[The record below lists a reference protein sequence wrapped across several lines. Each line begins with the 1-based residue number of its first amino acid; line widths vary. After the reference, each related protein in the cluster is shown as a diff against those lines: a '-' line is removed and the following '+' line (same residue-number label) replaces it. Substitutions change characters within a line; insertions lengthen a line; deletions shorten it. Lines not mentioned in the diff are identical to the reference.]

1 MPDSKPRKQQKPS
14 DAEIVT
20 IIAGALAMNRSS
32 EATAA
37 TLSPLTHL
45 PEWALLAA
53 LTIAMSRPVR
63 YGVTVIPSASASA
76 AVQAQEATFRA
87 LYVLNATRRIESASD
102 REAAINRER
111 DFFKLHMEA
120 ASKRRTAA
128 SSVDKARARYGD
140 DLGWYAKMDSR
151 TSPECRE
158 ANGKNFSA
166 LRVPAIGFPG
176 SVHPHCRCRPG
187 KRHATSQTVYGIK
200 MEVA

>member
-1 MPDSKPRKQQKPS
+1 MPDSKPRKQGPS

-20 IIAGALAMNRSS
+20 IIAGALAMERTP

-37 TLSPLTHL
+37 TLSPLTGL
-45 PEWALLAA
+45 AKGALLAA
-53 LTIAMSRPVR
+53 LIIAMSRPVR

-76 AVQAQEATFRA
+76 AVQAQEASYRA

-102 REAAINRER
+102 REVAINRER
-111 DFFKLHMEA
+111 DFFDLHMQA
-120 ASKRRTAA
+120 VRKRRTTA
-128 SSVDKARARYGD
+128 SAVDKARARYGD